1 MEIPS
6 VALFRCRHDRAS
18 IESPIPDPT
27 PVPEETDLDADPGVY
42 LDPETGRTFG
52 SNLVDQVC

>member
-18 IESPIPDPT
+18 IESPIPDRIPI
-27 PVPEETDLDADPGVY
+27 PDETDLDADPGVY
-42 LDPETGRTFG
+42 LDPEAGQIFG
-52 SNLVDQVC
+52 SNFVYQVC